1 MEPFSLERMVHMVT
15 TALYRVID
23 LEVTVIY
30 VGQNFKT
37 PFIIAKKFCS
47 AFVC

>member
-1 MEPFSLERMVHMVT
+1 MESFSLERMVCMIT

-30 VGQNFKT
+30 IYIYIYIG
-37 PFIIAKKFCS
+37 KKL
-47 AFVC
+47 